1 MAKNRRKQDE
11 VKENTKI
18 SNSVKRAA
26 HIIKRGSSYDNI
38 LSAISNLL
46 SVTNTTDE
54 STESIIQATPPPLS
68 YDTPNETF
76 IHMGGN
82 ISDLPDLKK
91 QMIALD
97 IERRRDNDIIEK

>member
-1 MAKNRRKQDE
+1 MI
-11 VKENTKI
+11 I
-18 SNSVKRAA
+18 SFLLYQTSLVSPIPQMNPLNP
-26 HIIKRGSSYDNI
+26 SYK
-38 LSAISNLL
+38 L
-46 SVTNTTDE
+46 
-54 STESIIQATPPPLS
+54 PPPLS

>member
-1 MAKNRRKQDE
+1 MASH
-11 VKENTKI
+11 V
-18 SNSVKRAA
+18 
-26 HIIKRGSSYDNI
+26 IKRGVFYDDI
-38 LSAISNLL
+38 TSAMENLL
-46 SVTNTTDE
+46 SATKTTND
-54 STESIIQATPPPLS
+54 SIIPLS
-68 YDTPNETF
+68 YDTLKDAF